1 MINVKLD
8 CVWLM
13 GGAGGTELDRTVFPL
28 LQAVAEAGS
37 LYQAARK
44 LGISYRHAWG
54 LMGKWSQRFGQPL
67 VNLERGR
74 GATLTEVGRRLLL
87 ARGRVDAKLGRQ
99 LETLASEIEADI
111 NQALA
116 SPAAGLRIFASHDFA
131 LEKLRAM
138 AGAALPLD
146 LQFRGSLES
155 LEALAR
161 SQCEVAGFHIP
172 EGELGRR
179 LAASYRKWV
188 KPGSIRLIQFV
199 SRRQGLMVAS
209 GNPRRITGLKDLVRS
224 RLRFVNRQR
233 GSGTRLVFDQ
243 LLKEAGI
250 DQKRIAGFETEEF
263 THAAVAATVASGM
276 ADAGFGIEAAAR
288 QFALDFLP
296 FATERYFLVCRAGT
310 LKLPAVKALLELLR
324 GRDFRRLVAKLPG
337 YDASMAGQI
346 AAVSDALP

>member
-1 MINVKLD
+1 MPSIKFRCL
-8 CVWLM
+8 WLM
-13 GGAGGTELDRTVFPL
+13 GGAELDDAFFPL
-28 LQAVAEAGS
+28 LQAVADTGS

-44 LGISYRHAWG
+44 LGISYRYAWG
-54 LMGKWSQRFGQPL
+54 LTGKWSRHIGQPVVKL
-67 VNLERGR
+67 QRGK
-74 GATLTEVGRRLLL
+74 GATLTEVGRRLLS
-87 ARGRVDAKLGRQ
+87 AHGRVNAKLGRQ
-99 LETLASEIEADI
+99 IEALALEIEADI

-116 SPAAGLRIFASHDFA
+116 SRAVGIRIFASHDFA

-146 LQFRGSLES
+146 LQFRGSLEA
-155 LEALAR
+155 LEAMAR
-161 SQCEVAGFHIP
+161 SRCEVAGFHIP

-179 LAASYRKWV
+179 LAASYGKWV

-199 SRRQGLMVAS
+199 SRNQGLMVAN

-250 DQKRIAGFETEEF
+250 DRKRIAGFETEEF

-288 QFALDFLP
+288 QFGLDFIP
-296 FATERYFLVCRAGT
+296 IATERYYLACREAS
-310 LKLPAVKALLELLR
+310 LELSAVKALLGILR
-324 GRDFRRLVAKLPG
+324 SRKFSRMVAKLPG
-337 YDASMAGQI
+337 YDSSGAGNIMDVGEHI
-346 AAVSDALP
+346 A

>member
-13 GGAGGTELDRTVFPL
+13 GGAGGTELDGTVFSL
-28 LQAVAEAGS
+28 LQAVAETGS

-54 LMGKWSQRFGQPL
+54 LMGKWSQHFGQPL

-74 GATLTEVGRRLLL
+74 GATLTEVGRRLLS
-87 ARGRVDAKLGRQ
+87 ARGRVNAKLGRQ

-111 NQALA
+111 HQALA
-116 SPAAGLRIFASHDFA
+116 APGAGIRIFASHDFA

-146 LQFRGSLES
+146 IQFRGSLES

-188 KPGSIRLIQFV
+188 KPDSIRLIQFV
-199 SRRQGLMVAS
+199 SRMQGLMVTG
-209 GNPRRITGLKDLVRS
+209 GNPKRITGINDLTRAQV
-224 RLRFVNRQR
+224 RFVNRQR

-288 QFALDFLP
+288 QFGLDFIP
-296 FATERYFLVCRAGT
+296 IATERYYLACRDAS
-310 LKLPAVKALLELLR
+310 LDLSSIKALLEMLR
-324 GRDFRRLVAKLPG
+324 SRKFRRAVAKLPG
-337 YDASMAGQI
+337 YRGSKAGNI
-346 AAVSDALP
+346 MDIGEHLA